1 MPAYTLH
8 LYGIKAIKEKPMKK
22 LGDFIKKHKKA
33 VIIIAIVAVIAIIIA
48 VMVHKTKKK
57 AEELMGQ
64 MTQETFVLEKRNLV
78 KSVSGTGKIASVE
91 KKDIIVSSLSNV
103 KVAEVNVKLGD
114 EVKEGDIICTFDT
127 EDIERN
133 LANAKTD
140 LAIAQKKTANSMD
153 NQSRGLYNT
162 QLDAVNDTNRNLEE
176 LDKAQRIYDTAKGEK
191 AEASRVFDE
200 VYDVYEDY
208 YDEDKY
214 YDLQEELVKVK
225 KSLESYDSTPSDT
238 TAEVADFNTAKQAL
252 ITYVNGDANTA
263 VPTKNL
269 AVATAL
275 NNLQAGCAETDLTG
289 TNLVTNYGNLDSNV
303 VEENTVKE
311 AIDSKI
317 EAIKTAN
324 QRYNSA
330 SSTLSSYTALEEK
343 RIALSNK
350 IANMETAKSKMESAK
365 SSTDSAKKSLDSAA
379 DSLTD
384 AQRKQEDNYRKDVN
398 GVKDAENNYDSAKLD
413 ASVASRDF
421 EDKVRKYEEMLEDA
435 TLRAP
440 FAGIITAVNYEPG
453 DNYNGQTVVTL
464 EDLSSYVIEAGID
477 EYDISKVK
485 VGQQVKFKTNA
496 TGDEELEAEVIQ
508 IAPRATAAAASSA
521 SSSGATTTSGTASYL
536 VKMKITSDIK
546 DLRLDMTAKINIIVD
561 EADDVYA
568 VPFSAV
574 QTDEDGNTYIEVE
587 DTVVDASA
595 APAGEEVAEGD
606 APADIPDAGKG
617 KKPLFGGK
625 NAPDMQ
631 GQMPGMTPT
640 RRINVTTGVETD
652 YYVEIKSPELSDGL
666 TVIVSG
672 SEGNGMDNLMMMMGP
687 AGGL

>member
-1 MPAYTLH
+1 MPAYTLY

-33 VIIIAIVAVIAIIIA
+33 VIIIAIVAVIAIVIA
-48 VMVHKTKKK
+48 VFVHRAKKK
-57 AEELMGQ
+57 AEEFLGQ
-64 MTQETFVLEKRNLV
+64 MTQETYVLEKRNLV

-191 AEASRVFDE
+191 AEASRIYDE
-200 VYDVYEDY
+200 VEDIYEEY
-208 YDEDKY
+208 WDEDEY
-214 YDLQEELVKVK
+214 YDLQEELQEVK
-225 KSLESYDSTPSDT
+225 KRLESFDTKTTNADSGEFNVAKEALSVYMEQNNIGSNGTTLADLKAGDSINPDLDT
-238 TAEVADFNTAKQAL
+238 
-252 ITYVNGDANTA
+252 
-263 VPTKNL
+263 
-269 AVATAL
+269 ATASFVNAGDYSAATDEVR
-275 NNLQAGCAETDLTG
+275 NNIKQKVSELQH
-289 TNLVTNYGNLDSNV
+289 SN
-303 VEENTVKE
+303 NDY
-311 AIDSKI
+311 ISKVY
-317 EAIKTAN
+317 A
-324 QRYNSA
+324 A
-330 SSTLSSYTALEEK
+330 SSNLEEYNDLLDK
-343 RIALSNK
+343 KNALSNR
-350 IANMETAKSKMESAK
+350 ISNMETAKSKMESAK

-379 DSLTD
+379 DNLTD

-536 VKMKITSDIK
+536 VKMKITSDSK

-574 QTDEDGNTYIEVE
+574 QTDENGNTYIEVE

-617 KKPLFGGK
+617 EKPLFGGK

-666 TVIVSG
+666 IVTVPG
-672 SEGNGMDNLMMMMGP
+672 GDGNGMDDLMMMMGP

>member
-1 MPAYTLH
+1 
-8 LYGIKAIKEKPMKK
+8 MKK
-22 LGDFIKKHKKA
+22 IGDFIKKHKKA
-33 VIIIAIVAVIAIIIA
+33 VIIIVIVAVIAIIIA

-64 MTQETFVLEKRNLV
+64 MTQETYVLEKRNLV

-114 EVKEGDIICTFDT
+114 AVKEGDIICTFDT

-208 YDEDKY
+208 YDEDEY
-214 YDLQEELVKVK
+214 YDLQEELQKVK
-225 KSLESYDSTPSDT
+225 KRLEDYSTPDT
-238 TAEVADFNTAKQAL
+238 SSQLAEFNEAKVDLMVFLNQNNIATQGNAL
-252 ITYVNGDANTA
+252 
-263 VPTKNL
+263 
-269 AVATAL
+269 
-275 NNLQAGCAETDLTG
+275 E
-289 TNLVTNYGNLDSNV
+289 
-303 VEENTVKE
+303 
-311 AIDSKI
+311 KI
-317 EAIKTAN
+317 EAGGYISDTPTAQFVDVN
-324 QRYNSA
+324 DASYTGA
-330 SSTLSSYTALEEK
+330 SSSDQQAIDQKAERLKNANDSYISAADQGDYNELVEK
-343 RIALSNK
+343 KNALSNK
-350 IANMETAKSKMESAK
+350 ISNMETAKSKMESAK

-421 EDKVRKYEEMLEDA
+421 EDKVRKYEEMLEEA

-536 VKMKITSDIK
+536 VKMKITSDSK

-574 QTDEDGNTYIEVE
+574 QTDENGNTYIEVE

-595 APAGEEVAEGD
+595 ASAGEEVAEGD

-666 TVIVSG
+666 TVIVFG